1 MEDGNGMR
9 IYNDAGDEVALFLS
23 VRRDGNKL
31 IIDGKVLGAMRM
43 DMIIT
48 AEEASKGIRMAL
60 CWAVISFALLLPYFS
75 VRRLF
80 KRSRA

>member
-1 MEDGNGMR
+1 MR
-9 IYNDAGDEVALFLS
+9 IYNDADDEVALFLS
-23 VRRDGNKL
+23 VRREGDRL

-60 CWAVISFALLLPYFS
+60 SWPVISFALLLPYFG
-75 VRRLF
+75 VRRLL
-80 KRSRA
+80 KRSRV